1 MLFNSAIILFAF
13 PALALT
19 HSLPAK
25 TLSQLPLGTWL
36 ENIAV
41 RSNGDV
47 LATELWPS
55 ANVYTLPSPE
65 SRYTGLKKLVSIPSI
80 TGLLGIAE
88 VPRRLGMPETFIAV
102 GSKATALS
110 KLSPGTFEAWAIEF
124 PGNPLYE
131 GNVQIRRIS
140 RMTRNS
146 TFLNGVTAIPGR
158 SDAVLVSDSKA
169 GFVGRLNL
177 FTGAF
182 DTDAFVFPELA
193 PVSADAFGANGIKI
207 RNGHLYFINSN
218 AVKIYRIK
226 ITAAGYPAKGAKP
239 QLVADLSSGVGFL
252 DDFAFDSVGNIFAAS
267 NLDNS
272 IVFVNTKTGKWKTVV
287 GGVGEMTVAGSTAV
301 AFGHGKAKNTLFV
314 STGGALFKP
323 VNGTKTEGAKV
334 VAVNTCP

>member
-1 MLFNSAIILFAF
+1 MLFNSVITLLAF

-41 RSNGDV
+41 RSNGDI
-47 LATELWPS
+47 LTTELWPS
-55 ANVYTLPSPE
+55 ANVYTLCNPGA
-65 SRYTGLKKLVSIPSI
+65 SRTGLEKLVSIPSI

-88 VPRRLGMPETFIAV
+88 VPRKLGMPETFIVV
-102 GSKATALS
+102 GGKATALS
-110 KLSPGTFEAWAIEF
+110 KLTPGTFEAWAIEF
-124 PGNPLYE
+124 PGNLLHQ
-131 GNVQIRRIS
+131 GSVQIRRIS

-158 SDAVLVSDSKA
+158 SEAVLVSDSKA
-169 GFVGRLNL
+169 GFIGRLNL
-177 FTGAF
+177 FTGLF
-182 DTDAFVFPELA
+182 DTKAFVFPELA
-193 PVSADAFGANGIKI
+193 PVSADAFGVNGIKI
-207 RNGHLYFINSN
+207 RNGYLYFVNSN

-239 QLVADLSSGVGFL
+239 QLVADLSKGVGFL
-252 DDFAFDSVGNIFAAS
+252 DDFEFDTAGNIFAAS
-267 NLDNS
+267 NLENS

-287 GGVGEMTVAGSTAV
+287 GSVGEMTVAGSTAV

-334 VAVNTCP
+334 VAVNIRP